1 MESNQAFNQR
11 RRLGDN
17 EAWTLLSLQP
27 FLLVFSSLVFVYP
40 IQGSSWCFIIITIFW
55 TDGILLGGILIM
67 YELHNYMRPILL
79 LMYSFWIPQ
88 IVTNVI
94 RDSRKPLHPY
104 YIVGMTATRLAIPLY
119 VFGCPHNF
127 MRIVPSKAW
136 CVFLCTFMGLQ
147 AVILLLQHYFGS
159 RCFVPRQVCSFTR
172 WLHSHRWL
180 PLISFIHRIH
190 RYAQMLPEK
199 YNYHRRFN
207 QDVSRNTDCV
217 ICMTA
222 INLRQRTSDF
232 MVELVLHSTYFFPQ

>member
-1 MESNQAFNQR
+1 
-11 RRLGDN
+11 
-17 EAWTLLSLQP
+17 
-27 FLLVFSSLVFVYP
+27 
-40 IQGSSWCFIIITIFW
+40 
-55 TDGILLGGILIM
+55 M

-127 MRIVPSKAW
+127 MRVVPSKAW
-136 CVFLCTFMGLQ
+136 CVCLCAFMGLQ

-159 RCFVPRQVCSFTR
+159 RCFVPRQVCLFLFVLLHVDHIQSLLFIVFTDT
-172 WLHSHRWL
+172 
-180 PLISFIHRIH
+180 
-190 RYAQMLPEK
+190 QMLPEK
-199 YNYHRRFN
+199 YNYHTRFN

-232 MVELVLHSTYFFPQ
+232 MVGLFLHTEANSRFSLTSFFPQ